1 MHGTRRGS
9 DGTERMAIMDEEQR
23 RLTRAEAEQFAQ
35 IVLSGAPVP
44 EAVRY
49 FWEVELSEEESLA
62 YETAWPLQTEVL
74 SALERLTGGAPWHQL
89 KDEVRLDAALRKHYN
104 ELAYFLWTTNYTECV
119 GADKLKADTCRSAIE
134 AKVAGMAGRES
145 PLASFYHDLLS
156 RYEQQSKAVN

>member
-1 MHGTRRGS
+1 MV
-9 DGTERMAIMDEEQR
+9 ERW
-23 RLTRAEAEQFAQ
+23 LTKGEAEQFAQ

-49 FWEVELSEEESLA
+49 FWDVELAPETAAA
-62 YETAWPLQTEVL
+62 YEAAWPVQADVL
-74 SALERLTGGAPWHQL
+74 AALERLAGGAPWH
-89 KDEVRLDAALRKHYN
+89 RLPDAGRMDAALRKHYN

-119 GADKLKADTCRSAIE
+119 GADKLKADTCRVAIE

-145 PLASFYHDLLS
+145 PLAQFYHDLLS